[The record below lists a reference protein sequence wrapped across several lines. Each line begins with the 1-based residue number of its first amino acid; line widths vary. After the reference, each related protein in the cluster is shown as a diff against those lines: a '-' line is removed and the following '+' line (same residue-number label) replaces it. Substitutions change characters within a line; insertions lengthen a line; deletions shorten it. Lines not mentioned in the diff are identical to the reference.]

1 MTEGS
6 SMKQDVYNLYTNCI
20 TKDMQLTQEKTKAMF
35 KFQSIKV
42 TQIKDEV

>member
-6 SMKQDVYNLYTNCI
+6 SRKQDVYNLYTNCI
-20 TKDMQLTQEKTKAMF
+20 TKDMQLTQEKTKALF
-35 KFQSIKV
+35 EYQSLKA